1 VDRVIVFGATSAIA
15 AEVAAVYAGRGDA
28 LHLVGRNPDKLA
40 ALASRLASSNPQT
53 TQADLDDLKA
63 NERLVWRVIEA
74 LGGADVVL
82 IAHGLLGDQMKSEHD
97 LAEAERIICTNFTSP
112 VSLLLPLAKYFS
124 EARSGRIGVITSVAA
139 ERGRPRNYT
148 YGASKSA
155 LNTYLQGV
163 RSRLHPVGVSVTTLK
178 LGPVDTPMTEG
189 HPKHALFAKP
199 EAVAREIVEALE
211 ARRTEVFVPKRWA
224 AIMPVVRNTPEG
236 LFQRLPFLSGR

>member
-15 AEVAAVYAGRGDA
+15 AEVAAVYAERGDA

-40 ALASRLASSNPQT
+40 ALASRLGSSNLQT

-63 NERLVWRVIEA
+63 NERLVWRVIEL

-82 IAHGLLGDQMKSEHD
+82 IAHGLLGDQLKSEHD
-97 LAEAERIICTNFTSP
+97 LAEAERIIRTNFTSP
-112 VSLLLPLAKYFS
+112 VSLLLPLTKYFS
-124 EARSGRIGVITSVAA
+124 EAGSGRLGVITSVAA

-178 LGPVDTPMTEG
+178 LGPVDTPMTEN
-189 HPKHALFAKP
+189 HPKNAFFAKP
-199 EAVAREIVEALE
+199 AAVAREIVEALD
-211 ARRTEVFVPKRWA
+211 AHRAEVFVPKRWA

>member
-15 AEVAAVYAGRGDA
+15 AEIAAVYAGRGDA

-40 ALASRLASSNPQT
+40 ALATRLAASNPQT

-82 IAHGLLGDQMKSEHD
+82 IAHGLLGDQLKSEHD
-97 LAEAERIICTNFTSP
+97 LAEAEQIIRTNFTSP
-112 VSLLLPLAKYFS
+112 VSLLLPLGKYFS
-124 EARSGRIGVITSVAA
+124 EAGSGRIGVITSVAA

-163 RSRLHPVGVSVTTLK
+163 RSRLHPLGVSVTTLK
-178 LGPVDTPMTEG
+178 LGPVDTPMTEN
-189 HPKHALFAKP
+189 HPKNALFAKP
-199 EAVAREIVEALE
+199 DAVARDIVEALD

-224 AIMPVVRNTPEG
+224 AIMPVVRYTPEG